1 MATTRVKLKPF
12 TKWTGGKRQLLPELI
27 DLMPKQFNRYYEPFI
42 GGGALLFELAPGKAT
57 INDYNTDLILTYREI
72 RDNVKELIE
81 ILKIHQKNNTKDYYL
96 DLRATDRDGRIEKMT
111 DTEKA
116 ARLLYMLRVN
126 FNGLYRVNL
135 KNQFNVPYGRYK
147 NPKIVDEILLYDIS
161 RYLNSNDIDI
171 LEGDFE
177 KAISTANYGD
187 FVYFDPPYAPI
198 SSTSSF
204 TSYTDEGFDET
215 DQIRLRDVFIELSN
229 RGANVMLSNSDVELI
244 HELYSNIPNI
254 DIRVVKAN
262 RMINS
267 KASKRGQIN
276 ELIIRSSNW

>member
-1 MATTRVKLKPF
+1 MTTTRVKLKPF

-27 DLMPKQFNRYYEPFI
+27 DLMPKQFNRYYEPFV
-42 GGGALLFELAPGKAT
+42 GGGALLFELAPRKAT

-81 ILKIHQKNNTKDYYL
+81 ILKIHQENNTKDHYL

-147 NPKIVDEILLYDIS
+147 NPKIVDEVLLYDIS
-161 RYLNSNDIDI
+161 RYLKENGIDI

-177 KAISTANYGD
+177 KAISTASSGD

-198 SSTSSF
+198 SSTSNF
-204 TSYTDEGFDET
+204 TSYTNEGFDES
-215 DQIRLRDVFIELSN
+215 DQIRLRDTFIELSK

-267 KASKRGQIN
+267 KASKRGEIN